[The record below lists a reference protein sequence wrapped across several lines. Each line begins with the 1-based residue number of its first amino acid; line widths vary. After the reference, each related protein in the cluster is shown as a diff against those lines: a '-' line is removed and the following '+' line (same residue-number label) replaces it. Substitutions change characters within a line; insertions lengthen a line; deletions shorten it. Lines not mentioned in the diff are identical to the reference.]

1 MLVKQLTLCLIS
13 GIINI
18 ERKRKKD
25 LILKGEFILVLYQ
38 KNIKTYD
45 MNTMTDSEAQKLGS
59 SFYQIYKLF
68 HQEKIEKNRQ
78 KIKKRLDKR
87 LK

>member
-1 MLVKQLTLCLIS
+1 MA
-13 GIINI
+13 
-18 ERKRKKD
+18 
-25 LILKGEFILVLYQ
+25 LYQ
-38 KNIKTYD
+38 KDVTTYN